1 MILLLIFLLQAILF
15 LYTGGKNIQNKDT
28 YIKIISLIFLYQ
40 GFMILNTIIQKFY
53 ICNTATKYNTDLC
66 KTYNKI
72 SYYIFAL
79 TLILLPI
86 LAILSFMR
94 WNIIRSNNVLY
105 ITTIILLIYSF
116 IMGLMLYGFAAM

>member
-40 GFMILNTIIQKFY
+40 GFMILNTMVGKY
-53 ICNTATKYNTDLC
+53 ICNKNKTYLC
-66 KTYNKI
+66 KIYDQI
-72 SYYIFAL
+72 SIYIFAGP
-79 TLILLPI
+79 LIILPI
-86 LAILSFMR
+86 FAILSFMR

-105 ITTIILLIYSF
+105 ISTIILLIYSV
-116 IMGLMLYGFAAM
+116 LMYILFFGAMAM